1 MPIVNLIYFF
11 RIATVSH
18 DSSLRIW
25 EREGRGTMIK
35 LYGHVALV
43 TYSPIFCF
51 DFWFTERGILHLE
64 RADDSKIGGEVI
76 GAK

>member
-1 MPIVNLIYFF
+1 
-11 RIATVSH
+11 
-18 DSSLRIW
+18 
-25 EREGRGTMIK
+25 MIK